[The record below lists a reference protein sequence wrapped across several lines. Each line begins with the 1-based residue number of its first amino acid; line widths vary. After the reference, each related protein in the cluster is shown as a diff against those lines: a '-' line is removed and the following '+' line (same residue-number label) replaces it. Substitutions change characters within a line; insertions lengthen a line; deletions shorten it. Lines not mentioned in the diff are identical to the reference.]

1 MRTGKLISR
10 ISIGVFI
17 VFEGG
22 DGGGKSTQVG
32 LLVEALRGQ
41 GRTVVPTREPGGT
54 RIAEKI
60 RRVILDPDN
69 LELCDRAEA
78 LLYAASRAEH
88 VHHVIAPALER
99 GEIVVSDRYLDSSVI
114 YQGLGRGLGRDAVR
128 DLNLWATE
136 GLLPNLTIVLDVPV
150 DFGLDRV
157 GTPDRLE
164 LAPREMHARIRD
176 YYLEM
181 AANDPIHYVVI
192 NARQSIEAIAAT
204 VLAHVDALL
213 AADA

>member
-1 MRTGKLISR
+1 MSGL
-10 ISIGVFI
+10 FI

-22 DGGGKSTQVG
+22 DGSGKSTQVG
-32 LLVEALRGQ
+32 RLVEALRAS

-60 RRVILDPDN
+60 RQIILDPQN

-88 VHHVIAPALER
+88 VHHVVRPALER
-99 GEIVVSDRYLDSSVI
+99 GEIVVSDRYMDSSII
-114 YQGLGRGLGRDAVR
+114 YQGLGRGLGADAVR

-136 GLLPNLTIVLDVPV
+136 GLRPDLTIVLDVPAH
-150 DFGLDRV
+150 FGLDRV

-164 LAPREMHARIRD
+164 LAPREMHERIRD
-176 YYLEM
+176 YYLQM
-181 AANDPIHYVVI
+181 AASDPSHYFLI
-192 NARQSIEAIAAT
+192 SAEQTIDAIADS
-204 VLAHVDALL
+204 VRSRVDELL
-213 AADA
+213 ALHA

>member
-1 MRTGKLISR
+1 MTAL
-10 ISIGVFI
+10 FI

-32 LLVEALRGQ
+32 RLVDSLRAEGH
-41 GRTVVPTREPGGT
+41 TVVATREPGGT

-60 RRVILDPDN
+60 RHVILDPEN
-69 LELCDRAEA
+69 VELCDRAEA

-88 VHHVIAPALER
+88 VHHVVKPALER
-99 GEIVVSDRYLDSSVI
+99 GEIVVSDRYMDSSVI
-114 YQGLGRGLGRDAVR
+114 YQGLGRGLGAEEVR

-136 GLLPNLTIVLDVPV
+136 GLRPDLTIVLDVPV

-164 LAPREMHARIRD
+164 LAPREMHERIRE
-176 YYLEM
+176 YYLAM
-181 AANDPIHYVVI
+181 ASQDPAHYFLI
-192 NARQSIEAIAAT
+192 NARQSIDVIAGLVRAR
-204 VLAHVDALL
+204 VDETL
-213 AADA
+213 AARA

>member
-1 MRTGKLISR
+1 MTGL
-10 ISIGVFI
+10 FI

-22 DGGGKSTQVG
+22 DGSGKSTQVAR
-32 LLVEALRGQ
+32 LVDALRADGHA
-41 GRTVVPTREPGGT
+41 VVATREPGGT

-60 RRVILDPDN
+60 RQVILDPDN

-88 VHHVIAPALER
+88 VHHVVRPAIER
-99 GEIVVSDRYLDSSVI
+99 GEVVVSDRYMDSSVI
-114 YQGLGRGLGRDAVR
+114 YQGLGRGLGADAVR

-136 GLLPNLTIVLDVPV
+136 GLRPDLTIVLDVPV
-150 DFGLDRV
+150 HFGLNRV

-164 LAPREMHARIRD
+164 LAPREMHERIRE

-181 AANDPIHYVVI
+181 AASDPEHYFLVD
-192 NARQSIEAIAAT
+192 AEQSIEAIAAL
-204 VLAHVDALL
+204 VLARVHRLL
-213 AADA
+213 ATRP